1 MHDKSLVGMIS
12 RYDQRKTEVRRQI
25 DDLPVDDVATIARIL
40 VYLQSDNLDGN
51 TLKIRPEDAKVIA
64 RLASLKLT
72 ELLVDELDP
81 APEPMA

>member
-51 TLKIRPEDAKVIA
+51 TMKIRPSDAKVIA

-81 APEPMA
+81 APEPMS